1 MLSSCLPK
9 DRYRAPLYNL
19 AWNLNWKSSSR
30 AQLVWVSEFLLSQKT
45 FATKQKQS
53 YKRRFWISFIHRLCY
68 FCFFFIIKERFNFL
82 ISAKV
87 EPSILRHS
95 SYVNNEKNWP
105 NRNNIFK
112 FNRQTFC
119 AQKTLFGVGE
129 YDSYVQLNL
138 EEALATT
145 ACEIVVLWP
154 RFFYPLVS
162 LKVCSIFST
171 AWKNV
176 GFNSILLL
184 CACLKIYKRGQSSW

>member
-30 AQLVWVSEFLLSQKT
+30 AQLVWVSEFLLSQRT

-53 YKRRFWISFIHRLCY
+53 YKRRFWISFIHRFCY
-68 FCFFFIIKERFNFL
+68 FCFFFIIEERFNFL

-87 EPSILRHS
+87 AFWDTVLMSIM
-95 SYVNNEKNWP
+95 KKTGQ

-129 YDSYVQLNL
+129 YDSYLQLNL

-176 GFNSILLL
+176 GFHTILLLL
-184 CACLKIYKRGQSSW
+184 CACLKIYKRGQSRW

>member
-87 EPSILRHS
+87 AFWDTALMSIM
-95 SYVNNEKNWP
+95 KKTGQ

-129 YDSYVQLNL
+129 YDSYLQLNL

-176 GFNSILLL
+176 GFHTILLLL
-184 CACLKIYKRGQSSW
+184 CACLKIYKRGQSRW

>member
-30 AQLVWVSEFLLSQKT
+30 AQLVWVSEFLLSQRT

-87 EPSILRHS
+87 AFWDTVLMSIM
-95 SYVNNEKNWP
+95 KKTGQ

-129 YDSYVQLNL
+129 YDSYLQLNL

-176 GFNSILLL
+176 GFHTILLLL
-184 CACLKIYKRGQSSW
+184 CACLKIYKRGQSRW